1 MKKGAIAPD
10 GYLLRVVDEQVERYL
25 NIFGAVEISG
35 TKWCGKTW
43 TALQHGASVSFVDDD
58 LEIARADPSLMTL
71 GDRPHVIDEWQ
82 LVPHIWD
89 TVRRS
94 VDRER
99 GLRGGWILTG
109 SSTPISH
116 GGQDNVPSH
125 SGAGRIGRVRMRPM
139 TLSESGDSTKAVSL
153 AGLFN
158 GDFEPCIAPDDTQE
172 LVRLCCRG
180 GWPEAIEMDV
190 SQAQILAR
198 EYLRL
203 FFTESVPKAGKD
215 GDIAGRL
222 VASLAR
228 NLGQAATYTTIIRD
242 MYGEDEGPSV
252 ISQETVASYLS
263 LLKSAY
269 LVEEISGWVPPA
281 RSRKRLAVKPKRY
294 LADPSLAAAQLGMG
308 PDSLFSDWQTFGL
321 LFESLCMRD
330 LAVYAQALPNVGF
343 EPVRYYRDDTGLEVD
358 AIIELADGRWAAI
371 ECKVSEDKVP
381 EAVENLLRLRKK
393 LCKNPHTR
401 VREPEFLAV
410 VTGISKY
417 ARQTSEGV
425 YVLPIRCL
433 TA

>member
-10 GYLLRVVDEQVERYL
+10 GYLPRVVDEQVERYL

-58 LEIARADPSLMTL
+58 LEVARADPSLMTL

-82 LVPHIWD
+82 LVPHIWN

-116 GGQDNVPSH
+116 GGQGDAPSH

-215 GDIAGRL
+215 GDIAARL

-242 MYGEDEGPSV
+242 MYGEDEGSSV

-371 ECKVSEDKVP
+371 ECKVSEDKVS
-381 EAVENLLRLRKK
+381 EAVENLLRLKKK